1 MLNQMFE
8 SAFLRFALVG
18 VCGLVVDMAIL
29 WVCLPLIGPFAGRVV
44 SFTAAVATTWALN
57 RSFTFAANAR
67 KTRLFGEF
75 GRYFASMVGGGAL
88 NYGSYALLV
97 GFVDLFT
104 RYPLLAVA
112 VGAVVGMAANFTLAK
127 KFVFATSVL
136 EPEEI

>member
-1 MLNQMFE
+1 MFE

-18 VCGLVVDMAIL
+18 LCGLVVDMAIL

-67 KTRLFGEF
+67 KTKLFGEF

-97 GFVDLFT
+97 GFVGLFT